1 MLLVLFIR
9 ALKYRAQQRA
19 TTAQQREPGIKG
31 FFRSLVPHSHYNA
44 ELLSA
49 RQNSAIPTGRPSA
62 EFFGHELQDEEEQ
75 RGNRMSNNRLSVRS
89 IMTLPPYHV
98 APLPSERLI
107 AREGEREGVDT
118 VVEYPESDNEVEER
132 REEEMQALFSI
143 REARR
148 RENEE
153 RAARRAERRAAL
165 AQRDM
170 RRVNEIDTENRLRNE
185 ARAAS
190 TANAPTTSTL
200 QDSSSSI
207 NLETVQ
213 NGAQP
218 DSALLIA
225 QLHSLRDHN
234 SRNRRVSSVSYADLG
249 VARHDGS
256 RLRADSTESDR
267 RPLLDSAA
275 SIGGQE
281 DRSRASSIASGRSAS
296 RSRATL
302 HVSHNRHPS
311 ATGSFVSQH
320 DGTLT
325 PQSMADDLPPEPPSY
340 EDDLSVHGGEAPP
353 YEGPGTAANLERQD
367 AAHTSSMNRNES
379 SPPPMLVIS
388 SVEESQSTSGRI
400 VSSTNDSPSLHLE
413 TTTNI
418 VPPSIEV
425 VQATPIIPSSQSF
438 SPRRGPTAR

>member
-1 MLLVLFIR
+1 MLLLLFIR
-9 ALKYRAQQRA
+9 ALKYRAQRRA
-19 TTAQQREPGIKG
+19 TTAQQPEPGIKG
-31 FFRSLVPHSHYNA
+31 FFRRFVPHSYYNGD
-44 ELLSA
+44 LPSA
-49 RQNSAIPTGRPSA
+49 RQNSAVPTARTSA
-62 EFFGHELQDEEEQ
+62 DFFSHELQDEEDQ
-75 RGNRMSNNRLSVRS
+75 RGNRMSTNRLSVRS
-89 IMTLPPYHV
+89 IMTLPPYRV
-98 APLPSERLI
+98 SPLPSERLI

-118 VVEYPESDNEVEER
+118 VVEYPESDTEAEER
-132 REEEMQALFSI
+132 REEEMQTLFSI

-153 RAARRAERRAAL
+153 RAARRAERRAAV

-170 RRVNEIDTENRLRNE
+170 RRVNEIDAENRLRNE
-185 ARAAS
+185 ARAAAS
-190 TANAPTTSTL
+190 ANTQTARTQ
-200 QDSSSSI
+200 QDSSSI
-207 NLETVQ
+207 NLETGQ

-234 SRNRRVSSVSYADLG
+234 SRNRRISSVSYADLG

-302 HVSHNRHPS
+302 QVSHNRQPS
-311 ATGSFVSQH
+311 GTGSFISQH

-325 PQSMADDLPPEPPSY
+325 PQSIADDLPPEPPSY
-340 EDDLSVHGGEAPP
+340 EDDLSVHGGEVPP
-353 YEGPGTAANLERQD
+353 YEGPTTTADPGTRVATYPGTT
-367 AAHTSSMNRNES
+367 HRNES
-379 SPPPMLVIS
+379 SPPPTLVIHP
-388 SVEESQSTSGRI
+388 VEENQSTAGRI
-400 VSSTNDSPSLHLE
+400 VSSMSDSPSLHLDTA
-413 TTTNI
+413 TTA

-425 VQATPIIPSSQSF
+425 VQATPIIASSQSF
-438 SPRRGPTAR
+438 SPRR